1 MGWLQAVRQDP
12 ADQATDFCHY
22 QEPKLFPDETPLQC
36 EQLMKAK
43 QFNADRPSDS
53 AVNAAYLSS
62 VRESGVPLR
71 PYAASEPIARR
82 RNSSAKGEFQHL
94 CSFWL
99 ATTKHIIV

>member
-62 VRESGVPLR
+62 VRESGVPLPGAVTPAQR
-71 PYAASEPIARR
+71 V
-82 RNSSAKGEFQHL
+82 
-94 CSFWL
+94 SFNTCVPFGSQQL
-99 ATTKHIIV
+99 NI